1 MEKVIKKVSQKSE
14 KMEMIRKYSVLVISP
29 EDY

>member
-14 KMEMIRKYSVLVISP
+14 KMEMTGKYSVLVISP